1 MALLRR
7 ALAEIALGSGR
18 PRSLW
23 WSFGIA
29 ILAVAIAAAVR
40 VIVLA
45 GLGSHVAYHTFYPA
59 ITITALIG
67 GLLASAVASV
77 LSALTVVFWI
87 SPPSDVSDWLA
98 VGVFF
103 ISCSLIIG
111 VTDTMRR
118 AIGRLQAALTQQRR
132 FSANAAHQL
141 RTPLAIL
148 RTRIDGL
155 PPTTVQAELLG
166 DVDRMTRLVGQ
177 LLTATRLEAGQME
190 NFEVVDLTEFVR
202 RILAEIA
209 PLAHAADRDLE
220 LDSPGKVP
228 AMVSTSA
235 LEEAIRNL
243 VDNALR
249 HAPAGSTV
257 SVSVRPGAT
266 IEVIDRG
273 PGVPLELREQVFE
286 PFWSAARKSEGGA
299 GLGLA
304 IVREALQLHGG
315 SVEIADAAGGGAIFR
330 LVLPQDSVRLRGG
343 GLAPVNEGRR
353 GGDDDRSW
361 TCTHRSLADSNSS
374 AFDCGATGPD

>member
-1 MALLRR
+1 M
-7 ALAEIALGSGR
+7 IGLGAGR

-40 VIVLA
+40 MIVLA
-45 GLGSHVAYHTFYPA
+45 GLGSHVAYHTFYSA
-59 ITITALIG
+59 VTIVALVG

-98 VGVFF
+98 VGIFF

-111 VTDTMRR
+111 VTEAMRR
-118 AIGRLQAALTQQRR
+118 AIGRLQAALAQQRR

-155 PPTTVQAELLG
+155 PPTTAQAELLG
-166 DVDRMTRLVGQ
+166 DVDRMTRLVSQ
-177 LLTATRLEAGQME
+177 LLIATRLEAGQME

-202 RILAEIA
+202 KILAEIA

-249 HAPAGSTV
+249 HTPPGSTV

-266 IEVIDRG
+266 IEVRDRG

-286 PFWSAARKSEGGA
+286 PFWSAACKSQGSA

-330 LVLPQDSVRLRGG
+330 LVLPQDLVRLRGG
-343 GLAPVNEGRR
+343 GLAPVNEARR

-361 TCTHRSLADSNSS
+361 TCTHRGIVTSPLGLPSVTFSRNH
-374 AFDCGATGPD
+374 